1 MNVESE
7 VGAWSDQSA
16 RRETRLGLR
25 GMVSDASRGTE
36 PTPVM
41 LMDDADFPA
50 GFEYVASNVW
60 ATPSAPRDDDVGC
73 SCPPGVPC
81 DPTTCACCRNADGL
95 PAYDAE
101 GLLRLGVSIPAD
113 DDYDD
118 DDDDD
123 DGRGFAFFREC
134 GPSCRCSRD
143 CPNRASTRG
152 VSVRLSIRPTSCGLG
167 VFAEEPIVAGRRVCG
182 YFGEVVSAEEAARR
196 VAASD
201 ARPGASHYV
210 LAVRRAPADDAEDR
224 GDVSWIDPTTRGN
237 VGRWLN
243 HSCDGGNL
251 TTVLT
256 RSAGESASRVV
267 FHARRDIASGTELRW
282 RYGKPRGEG
291 EGGEGGRRCA
301 CGTSAC
307 RGWMPF
313 DDHGER

>member
-1 MNVESE
+1 
-7 VGAWSDQSA
+7 
-16 RRETRLGLR
+16 
-25 GMVSDASRGTE
+25 MVSDASRGTE

-196 VAASD
+196 VAASTPDPAEPLRPRRSARARGRRRRSRRRVVDRSDD
-201 ARPGASHYV
+201 ARECRSMVKP
-210 LAVRRAPADDAEDR
+210 LVRRRQPD
-224 GDVSWIDPTTRGN
+224 N
-237 VGRWLN
+237 
-243 HSCDGGNL
+243 
-251 TTVLT
+251 
-256 RSAGESASRVV
+256 RVDTIRRRIRL
-267 FHARRDIASGTELRW
+267 ARRLPRATRHRIRNGIAMAIRETAG
-282 RYGKPRGEG
+282 RG
-291 EGGEGGRRCA
+291 GGR
-301 CGTSAC
+301 G
-307 RGWMPF
+307 G
-313 DDHGER
+313 G